1 MQISSGIAYFGNSSQ
16 GNVVDKINHAME
28 CDIDNI
34 QLLNTEIKKTNIESI
49 RSLDYQGNISCYL
62 DDMSWINGYVEES
75 KEQFDKLKEIGVSSL
90 VIPTMIEK
98 DEYKKMSQEEKVKLL
113 SNRASLVRNM
123 AMLGFDISLMNDN
136 DSNSLYLGEAVL
148 VLCDSLDPSMSNKIG
163 LGVEVSNRQDG
174 NLAKLDFN
182 KVKTVNYLPVTN
194 DRYIDYPETRRE
206 IGNSVSEMVRF
217 GHVPS
222 VYAVCDKS
230 MDLGMVTSTNSL
242 LKDIIDEVEYRNG
255 DTSSYIKTKGRRMS
269 GYHEMGVSSDVPS
282 RNELGFVN
290 LMQLFMIIAVYCLI
304 GSMIAVILVLL

>member
-148 VLCDSLDPSMSNKIG
+148 VLCDSLD
-163 LGVEVSNRQDG
+163 R
-174 NLAKLDFN
+174 
-182 KVKTVNYLPVTN
+182 
-194 DRYIDYPETRRE
+194 
-206 IGNSVSEMVRF
+206 
-217 GHVPS
+217 
-222 VYAVCDKS
+222 
-230 MDLGMVTSTNSL
+230 
-242 LKDIIDEVEYRNG
+242 
-255 DTSSYIKTKGRRMS
+255 
-269 GYHEMGVSSDVPS
+269 
-282 RNELGFVN
+282 
-290 LMQLFMIIAVYCLI
+290 
-304 GSMIAVILVLL
+304 